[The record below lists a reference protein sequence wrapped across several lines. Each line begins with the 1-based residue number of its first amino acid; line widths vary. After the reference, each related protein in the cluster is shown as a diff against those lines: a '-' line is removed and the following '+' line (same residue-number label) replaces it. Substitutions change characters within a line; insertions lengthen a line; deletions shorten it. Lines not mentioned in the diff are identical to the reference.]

1 MPFCWII
8 RFFIISFFCIGLQF
22 SSNAQYTIHTH
33 KLYLKKSIAFK
44 LAKDSATITIH
55 NFNDYQTSVYVRI
68 GTINLAKYHSIDV
81 FRNLPGLNYSI
92 TLSSKTGSFK
102 NGPLIPLSDRVEHPY
117 LNTFKLEIPPKSSL
131 NYKLRIDNKSLK
143 EIDGEIIFLSA
154 DAWQTL
160 KSGEE
165 QNTQVSLYFS
175 LLFLGNLII
184 MILFSTLIF
193 LENKVK
199 DFLYYAC
206 YLIFVLVFS
215 IIADFPIKYHNL
227 FIWQYPEIAINS
239 KETLVYGYL
248 IFYHLFLMQFLSLK
262 EHLRKIYHGLKLL
275 NYIFIVFMAVNI
287 LTLFFSDLP
296 LQNTLYKFNTIILF
310 AVIPYYGFVI
320 YKLFKNR
327 HIKFYKYILWGILFF
342 YLGNIAGTLNQIFEW
357 NFGGL
362 FPNNYTQLGT
372 FLELCFFSLGLG
384 GKMIDESREKL
395 RFQKKVLEVQM
406 MALQT
411 QMNPHFTF
419 NCLNAIRNLVMQQ
432 QTEMASSYLLKFSK
446 LLRLTL
452 ENSIHKEVSLADKME
467 YLNMYLNMEQLR
479 FGDSLQFNITK
490 DLLNDAETIF
500 LPPMLVQPFVENAIK
515 HAFIHQAIVK
525 EIKISFKETEK
536 DLSVTIEDN
545 GIGILHH
552 QNQQKNHVSRA
563 TEITKNYLQQ
573 WNALY
578 QQQIHLEIIDKSYLN
593 SVEKGTLV
601 VIKII
606 KD

>member
-1 MPFCWII
+1 
-8 RFFIISFFCIGLQF
+8 
-22 SSNAQYTIHTH
+22 
-33 KLYLKKSIAFK
+33 
-44 LAKDSATITIH
+44 
-55 NFNDYQTSVYVRI
+55 
-68 GTINLAKYHSIDV
+68 
-81 FRNLPGLNYSI
+81 
-92 TLSSKTGSFK
+92 
-102 NGPLIPLSDRVEHPY
+102 
-117 LNTFKLEIPPKSSL
+117 
-131 NYKLRIDNKSLK
+131 
-143 EIDGEIIFLSA
+143 
-154 DAWQTL
+154 
-160 KSGEE
+160 
-165 QNTQVSLYFS
+165 
-175 LLFLGNLII
+175 
-184 MILFSTLIF
+184 
-193 LENKVK
+193 
-199 DFLYYAC
+199 
-206 YLIFVLVFS
+206 
-215 IIADFPIKYHNL
+215 
-227 FIWQYPEIAINS
+227 
-239 KETLVYGYL
+239 
-248 IFYHLFLMQFLSLK
+248 
-262 EHLRKIYHGLKLL
+262 
-275 NYIFIVFMAVNI
+275 
-287 LTLFFSDLP
+287 
-296 LQNTLYKFNTIILF
+296 
-310 AVIPYYGFVI
+310 VI

-515 HAFIHQAIVK
+515 HAFNHQAIVK

-578 QQQIHLEIIDKSYLN
+578 QQQIHLEITDKGYLN
-593 SVEKGTLV
+593 PVEKGTLV